1 MNPRIKYNPRRR
13 RSANRDDDDDEP
25 ENDGLGCARYL
36 WLIMPLIAVAFVWV
50 WRSRAAGPD
59 PLPTQTVA
67 PTVAQVVVTITP
79 GPLTEVLATTAVLEA
94 TVTAEPGT
102 PTDIPLPTST
112 LLPEPSP
119 SPTAIQTPATTIF
132 YVTQSGDTLAALAAR
147 FGVNP
152 VDIVAPQGLKGAV
165 MLAAD
170 QLLVIP
176 NILGAVGPG
185 NKLVPDSEVVFSGA
199 AAGFDPQAFA
209 EQQGGYLASY
219 LGYADESTQRG
230 GKVLAVAARDHSI
243 NPRLLVA
250 LLEDLSGWV
259 TNPSPSGDELKYPYH
274 YVHDYLLNLNAQLT
288 WATSQIAIGY
298 YGWRAGTLTELTF
311 KDGSTLR
318 LNPQLNAGTAA
329 LQYFYAQVLDR
340 AEWEHAVGADG
351 FANTYQQLF
360 GDPFSRELSPLL
372 PADLTQVQMSLP
384 FPIGQTW
391 AYTGGPHGAWEL
403 GGAQAALDFA
413 PSATVGGCADSN
425 AWVTGV
431 AAGLVL
437 RSNNGAVVVD
447 LDGDGAEATGWV
459 ILYLHVATR
468 DRVKAG
474 TLVER
479 GGHIGH
485 PSCEGGRATGTHLH
499 IARKYN
505 GEWIP
510 ADGPVPFTLSGWV
523 AGPGKGEYYGT
534 LTRDGVVVEAC
545 TCTAAWT
552 AIRNDR

>member
-13 RSANRDDDDDEP
+13 RAVVRDDDEP
-25 ENDGLGCARYL
+25 AGEPPNDGLGCARYL
-36 WLIMPLIAVAFVWV
+36 WLVMPLIAVAFVWV
-50 WRSRAAGPD
+50 WRSRAAGID
-59 PLPTQTVA
+59 PLPTLA
-67 PTVAQVVVTITP
+67 PTAVVAATLTP
-79 GPLTEVLATTAVLEA
+79 VPATLTLAPTAVLEPTLTLEA
-94 TVTAEPGT
+94 PT
-102 PTDIPLPTST
+102 PTQFPLPTST

-119 SPTAIQTPATTIF
+119 SPTAIQVPATTIF

-152 VDIVAPQGLKGAV
+152 VDIVAPQGLKGTV
-165 MLAAD
+165 MLAAG

-176 NILGAVGPG
+176 NILGEVGPD
-185 NKLVPDSEVVFSGA
+185 NKLVPDSEVVYSGA
-199 AAGFDPQAFA
+199 AARFDPQAFA
-209 EQQGGYLASY
+209 EEQGGYLANY
-219 LGYADESTQRG
+219 QGYADLSTQPG
-230 GKVLAVAARDHSI
+230 GRVLLVAARDHSI
-243 NPRLLVA
+243 NPRLLMA
-250 LLEDLSGWV
+250 LLENLSGWV
-259 TNPSPSGDELKYPYH
+259 TNPSPQGDLLKYPYH
-274 YVHDYLLNLNAQLT
+274 YVHDYLVNLNAQLT

-329 LQYFYAQVLDR
+329 LQYFYAQVLTR
-340 AEWEHAVGADG
+340 AEWDHAVSPDG
-351 FANTYQQLF
+351 FLATYKQLF
-360 GDPFSRELSPLL
+360 GDPYKRELSPLL
-372 PADLTQVQMSLP
+372 PADLTQLPMSLP

-391 AYTGGPHGAWEL
+391 AFTGGPHGAWEL

-413 PSATVGGCADSN
+413 PSSVVGGCADSS

-437 RSNNGAVVVD
+437 RSANGAVVVD

-459 ILYLHVATR
+459 ILYLHIATK
-468 DRVKAG
+468 DRVSAG

-510 ADGPVPFTLSGWV
+510 ADGPVPFTMSGWV

-552 AIRNDR
+552 AIVNDR

>member
-13 RSANRDDDDDEP
+13 RAALRDDDEADEP

-50 WRSRAAGPD
+50 WRSRAAGVEGV
-59 PLPTQTVA
+59 PTIA
-67 PTVAQVVVTITP
+67 PTAAVVVTLTP
-79 GPLTEVLATTAVLEA
+79 APATGTLEPTAVLEP
-94 TVTAEPGT
+94 TVTLAP

-112 LLPEPSP
+112 LLPAPSP
-119 SPTAIQTPATTIF
+119 SPTALQTPATTIF
-132 YVTQSGDTLAALAAR
+132 YVTQSGDTLAALTAR

-152 VDIVAPQGLKGAV
+152 ADILAPEGLKGATT
-165 MLAAD
+165 LAD
-170 QLLVIP
+170 GQLLVIP
-176 NILGAVGPG
+176 NVLGAVSPG
-185 NKLVPDSEVVFSGA
+185 DKLVPDSEVVFSGA

-209 EQQGGYLASY
+209 EEQGGYLANY
-219 LGYADESTQRG
+219 LGYADQATQPG
-230 GKVLAVAARDHSI
+230 GDVLLVAARDHSI

-259 TNPSPSGDELKYPYH
+259 TNPSPQGDQLKYPYH
-274 YVHDYLLNLNAQLT
+274 YVHDYLVNLNAQLT

-340 AEWEHAVGADG
+340 AEWDHAVSAGG
-351 FANTYQQLF
+351 FLNTYRQLF
-360 GDPFSRELSPLL
+360 GDPYARELSPLL
-372 PADLTQVQMSLP
+372 PADLTQVSMSLP

-391 AYTGGPHGAWEL
+391 YFSGGPHGAWEL

-413 PSATVGGCADSN
+413 PGAVVGGCAESN

-437 RSNNGAVVVD
+437 RSANGAVVVD

-459 ILYLHVATR
+459 ILYLHIATR
-468 DRVKAG
+468 DRVQVG

-499 IARKYN
+499 LARKYN

-510 ADGPVPFTLSGWV
+510 ADGPVPLNLSGWV

-552 AIRNDR
+552 AVINDR

>member
-13 RSANRDDDDDEP
+13 RGARPEDDDEP
-25 ENDGLGCARYL
+25 QSDGLGCARYL
-36 WLIMPLIAVAFVWV
+36 WLLMPLLAVAFVWV
-50 WRSRAAGPD
+50 WRSRAAGPEA
-59 PLPTQTVA
+59 TAV
-67 PTVAQVVVTITP
+67 PTVAATRPEVVTVTP
-79 GPLTEVLATTAVLEA
+79 AAATPELVATDVLEPTLA
-94 TVTAEPGT
+94 VETAT
-102 PTDIPLPTST
+102 PTDVVLPTST
-112 LLPEPSP
+112 LPPAPSP
-119 SPTAIQTPATTIF
+119 SPTALQTPATTIF
-132 YVTQSGDTLAALAAR
+132 YVTQSGDTLATLAAR

-152 VDIVAPQGLKGAV
+152 VDIIAPQGLKGSV
-165 MLAAD
+165 MLAQG

-176 NILGAVGPG
+176 NVLGAVGPG
-185 NKLVPDSEVVFSGA
+185 DKLVPDSEVVFSGA

-209 EQQGGYLASY
+209 EQQGGYLARY
-219 LGYADESTQRG
+219 QGYADGATTRG
-230 GKVLAVAARDHSI
+230 GTVLAVAARDHSI

-259 TNPSPSGDELKYPYH
+259 TNPSPTGDQLKYPYH
-274 YVHDYLLNLNAQLT
+274 YIHDYLVNLNAQLT

-298 YGWRAGTLTELTF
+298 YGWRDGSLTELTF

-318 LNPQLNAGTAA
+318 LNPALNAGTVA

-340 AEWEHAVGADG
+340 AEWNHAVGPDG
-351 FANTYQQLF
+351 FVATYTRLF
-360 GDPFSRELSPLL
+360 GDPFARELSPLL
-372 PADLTQVQMSLP
+372 PEDLTQVSMSLP
-384 FPIGQTW
+384 FPVGQTW
-391 AYTGGPHGAWEL
+391 YYSGGPHGAWEL

-413 PSATVGGCADSN
+413 AGAVVGGCADSN

-459 ILYLHVATR
+459 ILYLHIATR
-468 DRVKAG
+468 DRVPAG

-510 ADGPVPFTLSGWV
+510 AYGPVPFTMSGWV

-534 LTRDGVVVEAC
+534 LTKDGVTVEAC
-545 TCTAAWT
+545 TCTSAST
-552 AIRNDR
+552 AIRNDP